1 MTTSLAIT
9 GDQTFWSETQLSAL
23 KALGLSNASKGDL
36 SFFFHQAQRTGLDP
50 FARQI
55 YMIERGGRF
64 GIQTSIDGFRIIA
77 QRSGNYA
84 GQDGPYWCGEDGNWV
99 DVWLKSTPPLAA
111 KVGVFHQDFQEPLY
125 AVAKWESY
133 AQSSPIW
140 KKMPELMLAK
150 CAESLA
156 LRKAF
161 PNDLSGI
168 YTDDEMSQAEVVE
181 RRSLPQ
187 EERKVIPQKVE
198 MPIVP
203 SVPVITDAGLDWEVL
218 CKSIDDVKTMEELK
232 KIWDENKPFLDLVI
246 PNTEQTL
253 RSVMLD
259 RKSQFIA

>member
-1 MTTSLAIT
+1 MNASLAISS
-9 GDQTFWSETQLSAL
+9 DQTFWSETQLSAL
-23 KALGLSNASKGDL
+23 KTLGLSNASKGDL

-77 QRSGNYA
+77 QRSGKYA
-84 GQDGPYWCGEDGNWV
+84 GQDGPYWCGEDGQWV
-99 DVWLKSTPPLAA
+99 DVWLKPTPPLAA
-111 KVGVFHQDFQEPLY
+111 KVGVFHQDFHEPLY

-168 YTDDEMSQAEVVE
+168 YTDEEMPQTEVVE
-181 RRSLPQ
+181 R
-187 EERKVIPQKVE
+187 KVIAQKVE
-198 MPIVP
+198 MPVIP
-203 SVPVITDAGLDWEVL
+203 SVAVVTDVGIDWEAL
-218 CKSIDDVKTMEELK
+218 CTSIDDSSTMEKLK
-232 KIWDENKPFLDLVI
+232 KIWDENKPYLDLVI

-259 RKSQFIA
+259 RKQQISA

>member
-23 KALGLSNASKGDL
+23 KTLGLSNASKGDL

-77 QRSGNYA
+77 QRSGKYA
-84 GQDGPYWCGEDGNWV
+84 GQDGPYWCGEDGQWV
-99 DVWLKSTPPLAA
+99 DVWLKPTPPLAA
-111 KVGVFHQDFQEPLY
+111 KVGVFHQDFHEPLY

-168 YTDDEMSQAEVVE
+168 YTDEEMSQTEVVE
-181 RRSLPQ
+181 R
-187 EERKVIPQKVE
+187 KVIAQKVE
-198 MPIVP
+198 MPIVT
-203 SVPVITDAGLDWEVL
+203 SVTVVTGAGLDWEVL
-218 CKSIDDVKTMEELK
+218 CKSIDDVVDLEKLK
-232 KIWDENKPFLDLVI
+232 KIWDDNKPFLDLVI

-253 RSVMLD
+253 RGVMLD
-259 RKSQFIA
+259 RKAQFGA

>member
-1 MTTSLAIT
+1 MNASLAISS
-9 GDQTFWSETQLSAL
+9 DQTFWSETQLSAL
-23 KALGLSNASKGDL
+23 KTLGLSNASKGDL

-77 QRSGNYA
+77 QRSGKYA
-84 GQDGPYWCGEDGNWV
+84 GQDGPYWCGEDGQWV
-99 DVWLKSTPPLAA
+99 DVWLKPTPPLAA
-111 KVGVFHQDFQEPLY
+111 KVGVFHQDFHEPLY

-168 YTDDEMSQAEVVE
+168 YTDEEMPQTEVVE
-181 RRSLPQ
+181 R
-187 EERKVIPQKVE
+187 KVIAQKVE
-198 MPIVP
+198 MPVIP
-203 SVPVITDAGLDWEVL
+203 SVAVVTDVGIDWEAL
-218 CKSIDDVKTMEELK
+218 CTSIDNSSTMEKLK
-232 KIWDENKPFLDLVI
+232 KIWDENKPYLDLVI

-259 RKSQFIA
+259 RKQQISA

>member
-1 MTTSLAIT
+1 MNASLAISS
-9 GDQTFWSETQLSAL
+9 DQTFWSETQLSAL
-23 KALGLSNASKGDL
+23 KTLGLSNASKGDL

-77 QRSGNYA
+77 QRSGKYA
-84 GQDGPYWCGEDGNWV
+84 GQDGPYWCGEDGQWV
-99 DVWLKSTPPLAA
+99 DVWLKPTPPLAA
-111 KVGVFHQDFQEPLY
+111 KVGVFHQDFHEPLY

-168 YTDDEMSQAEVVE
+168 YTDEEMPQTEVVE
-181 RRSLPQ
+181 R
-187 EERKVIPQKVE
+187 KVIAQKVE
-198 MPIVP
+198 MPVIP
-203 SVPVITDAGLDWEVL
+203 SVAVVTDVGIDWEAL
-218 CKSIDDVKTMEELK
+218 CTSIDDSSTMEKLK

-259 RKSQFIA
+259 RKQQISA